1 MRVTVIAV
9 CICVCGII
17 HQSFSVNRIVAKS
30 GGDYTSINTGLSA
43 ANAGDTVFVKAGT
56 YMEIIDWP
64 KSGSASKYIVLKA
77 FGDGPAII
85 AGGTATQSNEALVTI
100 SSKSYAA
107 IIGMEIG
114 PFSTPSE
121 DVFVKGIQIEGT
133 SQHIIIKK
141 CKVHDI
147 RTTNTSTSAA
157 ANAIGVFGR
166 NATVPITDV
175 VIDSCEVYN
184 NWTGCSE
191 TVSIDGNTDSF
202 IISHNH
208 VHDNNNI
215 GILISGFYGE
225 CANCG
230 AADQARHGVI
240 SDNLVERCTS
250 CSNPAYEGDC
260 AADGIYS
267 DGGGKSI
274 IERNVVSGC
283 DIGIEAGAELAGA
296 VDDSMIIRDNLIY
309 RCTIG
314 GIFIGGYETGRG
326 WTVYCHIVNNT
337 LFQNDTQKTG
347 GGEILIQK
355 AHDNLIQNNII
366 CTSTQKQ
373 AIAKGF
379 NNTYCYNN
387 TVNNN
392 LFFSQSGSENIEGA
406 SLDAQARLG
415 DPLFVNADSSDFHI
429 LPGSSAIDAC
439 DQSLIPASGERDLDD
454 NARKVGTAIDMGAYE
469 YGAGSS
475 KIRQVHS
482 MQKISRSAKARM
494 VIDAQKG
501 DIYILNIHETT
512 AVRYNIDGRII
523 NNSSVSVR

>member
-1 MRVTVIAV
+1 M

-17 HQSFSVNRIVAKS
+17 HDSFSINRIVAKS
-30 GGDYTSINTGLSA
+30 GGDYTSINAGLSA
-43 ANAGDTVFVKAGT
+43 ANAGDTVLVKAGT
-56 YMEIIDWP
+56 YMEIINWS
-64 KSGSASKYIVLKA
+64 KNGSASKYIVLKA
-77 FGDGPAII
+77 FGNGPAII

-100 SSKSYAA
+100 SSKNYAA

-114 PFSTPSE
+114 PYSTSSE

-133 SQHIIIKK
+133 SQHILIRK

-147 RTTNTSTSAA
+147 RTTSTSTNAA

-166 NATVPITDV
+166 NATVPITEII
-175 VIDSCEVYN
+175 IDSCEIYN

-191 TVSIDGNTDSF
+191 SVSIDGNVDGF

-215 GILISGFYGE
+215 GILISGYYGE

-230 AADQARHGVI
+230 ASDQSRHGLI
-240 SDNLVERCTS
+240 CDNLVERCTS

-274 IERNVVSGC
+274 IERNIVSGC

-296 VDDSMIIRDNLIY
+296 VDDSMIIRDNLICH
-309 RCTIG
+309 CTIG

-326 WTVYCHIVNNT
+326 WTAYCQIINNT
-337 LFQNDTQKTG
+337 LYQNDTQKTG

-355 AHDNLIQNNII
+355 AHDNLIKNNII
-366 CTSTQKQ
+366 YTNTQKQ
-373 AIAKGF
+373 AIANGF
-379 NNTYCYNN
+379 NSTYCYNN
-387 TVNNN
+387 TINNN
-392 LFFSQSGSENIEGA
+392 LFFSQSGSENIDGA
-406 SLDAQARLG
+406 SLDAHARLG
-415 DPLFVNADSSDFHI
+415 DPRFVNAGSSDFHI
-429 LPGSSAIDAC
+429 LSGSTAIDAC
-439 DQSLIPASGERDLDD
+439 DQSMIPASGEHDLDG
-454 NARKVGTAIDMGAYE
+454 NARKIGASIDIGAFE

-475 KIRQVHS
+475 KIRQMHS
-482 MQKISRSAKARM
+482 MQKMSHSAKARR

-501 DIYILNIHETT
+501 DVYILNIHETT
-512 AVRYNIDGRII
+512 AARYNIDGRII
-523 NNSSVSVR
+523 NNLPVSVRK